1 MNLSV
6 GTQLQ
11 AGRYTLEQELGSGGL
26 GIIFRATYHA
36 LQRTVVIKTLNQS
49 LDQHPQ
55 LEDFK
60 LKFQDEA
67 RRLAACTHPNI
78 VRFHDFFIEDDC
90 PFLVMDYIPGQ
101 TLAEK
106 VVSNRSPLPE
116 ATAIDYMRQIASAL
130 EVVHQLGM
138 LHRDI
143 KPGNIMVREDSDQ
156 VVLIDF
162 GIAREFSG
170 LPQTHTRMISEG
182 YAPIEQYL
190 IKSKRTPATDVY
202 GLAATLYTLL
212 TAKVPVASILRDREP
227 MPCPRDYQPYLSQ
240 AVDRA
245 VMRGMALEIHD
256 RPQSITEW
264 LALLPGS
271 ETELTSEFRTIQQ
284 ILTVQQADPLLV
296 VRQSTLQKA
305 VGVGLGVFG
314 MIMLLSGWASSF
326 QRPSISTSSVT
337 TLTPSPLPKPSNPL
351 APASLNPTPMAKSSP
366 VASALAALR
375 QLSTPKPASQS
386 RVPKPTP
393 SPSYTTPHPYSSQIQ
408 IRKVSPT
415 EPLHREFF
423 MKSPAG
429 SGRSSIELNPAAAK
443 PNRTSTSKATRA
455 TSKPAS
461 KKVKKAA
468 SYQLAQPGNII
479 VLPRGRRVTQSPTR
493 VTRRRSVSARSTYRP
508 KAVVPAS
515 TVTASRTPSKAAPKI
530 GVTQRKTPPKIQ
542 RSETMATRSIAT
554 PRSTRTPAQ
563 PSLSRAGT
571 PPFMQPQSSSN
582 RRIESLP
589 APRSTPETRSPAQ
602 RPKSVARRPLPV
614 KVGRQTAGLI
624 RKAFSGAVSDA
635 VDGLKEN

>member
-1 MNLSV
+1 MNLIA
-6 GTQLQ
+6 GTRLQ

-36 LQRTVVIKTLNQS
+36 LQRTVVIKTLHQS

-116 ATAIDYMRQIASAL
+116 ATAIDYTRQIASAL
-130 EVVHQLGM
+130 EVVHHLGM

-143 KPGNIMVREDSDQ
+143 KPGNIMVRENSDQ

-227 MPCPRDYQPYLSQ
+227 MPSPRDYQSHLSQ

-245 VMRGMALEIHD
+245 VMQGMALEIHD

-271 ETELTSEFRTIQQ
+271 KTKLTSESKTIQQ
-284 ILTVQQADPLLV
+284 ILTIQQSDPLLV
-296 VRQSTLQKA
+296 LRRSTLQRT
-305 VGVGLGVFG
+305 VGVGLG
-314 MIMLLSGWASSF
+314 MLTMLVILSGWASSF
-326 QRPSISTSSVT
+326 Q
-337 TLTPSPLPKPSNPL
+337 
-351 APASLNPTPMAKSSP
+351 
-366 VASALAALR
+366 SA
-375 QLSTPKPASQS
+375 STPNALSS
-386 RVPKPTP
+386 APTP
-393 SPSYTTPHPYSSQIQ
+393 S
-408 IRKVSPT
+408 
-415 EPLHREFF
+415 
-423 MKSPAG
+423 
-429 SGRSSIELNPAAAK
+429 
-443 PNRTSTSKATRA
+443 
-455 TSKPAS
+455 SKP
-461 KKVKKAA
+461 
-468 SYQLAQPGNII
+468 
-479 VLPRGRRVTQSPTR
+479 LPQ
-493 VTRRRSVSARSTYRP
+493 
-508 KAVVPAS
+508 
-515 TVTASRTPSKAAPKI
+515 PSKAKSLTEMPRMSP
-530 GVTQRKTPPKIQ
+530 GKTP
-542 RSETMATRSIAT
+542 S
-554 PRSTRTPAQ
+554 
-563 PSLSRAGT
+563 T
-571 PPFMQPQSSSN
+571 PPLVKTIALADGRTYRGELVKGRPRGEGKLNYKNNISCEADFPTNLSNGQGVCKTVNGNFYEGNFKNDLFRGQSKQSDKGILLYPNSTYCIADLSN
-582 RRIESLP
+582 G
-589 APRSTPETRSPAQ
+589 
-602 RPKSVARRPLPV
+602 K
-614 KVGRQTAGLI
+614 
-624 RKAFSGAVSDA
+624 FSGQGFCRIANGDFYEGNFKNDEYEGHGKAIYANKSIYIGGFSKGKWHGKGEFTDVN
-635 VDGLKEN
+635 GQPPIKGEWKNGERIK